1 MEHMAFRHPGTFH
14 TLRSSLERILFS
26 QNDRIFSM
34 SPTALVFEERHYT
47 LPQLEALADGLAT
60 SLRNRGVQPGGRVAL
75 MASNRPEF
83 IVALHAIW
91 RLAAAV
97 VLISPAWKRR
107 EVEHALAL
115 TNPSHA
121 VGDHEVLSGLMP
133 MLHLDEPIVAGE
145 PEFGDAPAPDA
156 DAVLAFSSGTTGL
169 PKAVRHKHHS
179 LQVAVG
185 HWRDALGLTASDR
198 IQIATPPSHILGLLN
213 IMTALQTGVWM
224 RLHRRFDV
232 DRMLQHIQDD
242 RITVEMAV
250 APIALAIASHPH
262 LESYDLSS
270 LRFIMWGATP
280 VSGSV
285 AEAVTRR
292 TGVGWIPA
300 YGTTELPVIACN
312 PLDDARLDT
321 VGRPVP
327 GVQVRIV
334 SLQTGEP
341 ARPGE
346 VGEIQA
352 RAESLMA
359 GYLPCEATRDV
370 LSDGW
375 YRTGDVGYLDP
386 GGWLRITD
394 RSKEMIK
401 VRGFQVAPAEIEAV
415 LHGHP
420 AVEDCAVF
428 GVPDGADGESVV
440 AAVAAREPVDAAE
453 LTARVGESLAS
464 YKRVSRVVFVPEIPR
479 LPSGKVLRRVL
490 KERYGCTSDS

>member
-1 MEHMAFRHPGTFH
+1 M
-14 TLRSSLERILFS
+14 SSGSLS
-26 QNDRIFSM
+26 A
-34 SPTALVFEERHYT
+34 SPLGEATALAFDDRQYS
-47 LPQLEALADGLAT
+47 LAQLSALADGLAA
-60 SLRNRGVQPGGRVAL
+60 SLRGRGVTAGDRVAL

-83 IVALHAIW
+83 VVALHAIW
-91 RLAAAV
+91 RLAATV
-97 VLISPAWKRR
+97 VLISPAWKRG

-115 TNPSHA
+115 TNPSLA
-121 VGDHEVLSGLMP
+121 VGDHAVLSELMP
-133 MLHLDEPIVAGE
+133 MLHLDEPIAPGE
-145 PEFGDAPAPDA
+145 PVSGSPPPDA

-169 PKAVRHKHHS
+169 PKAVRHTHAS
-179 LQVAVG
+179 LHAAVR
-185 HWRDALGLTASDR
+185 HWRDALGLTSRDR
-198 IQIATPPSHILGLLN
+198 IQVATPPSHILGLLN
-213 IMTALQTGVWM
+213 IETALQTGVWM
-224 RLHRRFDV
+224 RLHRRFDI
-232 DRMLQHIQDD
+232 DRILRHIQAD

-280 VSGSV
+280 VSESV
-285 AEAVTRR
+285 AQTVTRR
-292 TGVGWIPA
+292 TGVGWVPA

-312 PLDDARLDT
+312 PLDAARLDS

-327 GVQVRIV
+327 GVQVRVV

-341 ARPGE
+341 VGPGE

-352 RAESLMA
+352 RSESLMA
-359 GYLPCEATRDV
+359 GYLPPEATRDA
-370 LSDGW
+370 LCNGW
-375 YRTGDVGYLDP
+375 YRTGDVGHLDA

-415 LHGHP
+415 LHAHP
-420 AVEDCAVF
+420 AVQDCAVF
-428 GVPDGADGESVV
+428 GIPDGVDGESVV
-440 AAVAAREPVDAAE
+440 AAVATRTPVDAAE
-453 LTARVGESLAS
+453 LTARVGERLAS
-464 YKRVSRVVFVPEIPR
+464 YKRLSRVVFVSEIPR